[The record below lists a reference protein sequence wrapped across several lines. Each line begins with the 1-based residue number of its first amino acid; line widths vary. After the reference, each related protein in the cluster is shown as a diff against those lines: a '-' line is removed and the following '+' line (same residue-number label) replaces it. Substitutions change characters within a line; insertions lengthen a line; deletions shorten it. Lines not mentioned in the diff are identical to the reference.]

1 MRGRAQN
8 RPNNEIGRG
17 GGRAKFARYWEPLR
31 TSRLVGFPEHAG
43 SPIAFLRHAGI
54 YRSDRTS
61 PHENL
66 GRGTASRWSGPGQV
80 KERDER
86 IASWGPSSTMSSDR
100 LFLDRGARQHGPS
113 PLHRHAQ
120 TNMRFSP
127 AWPKGDI
134 STLP

>member
-86 IASWGPSSTMSSDR
+86 IAS
-100 LFLDRGARQHGPS
+100 
-113 PLHRHAQ
+113 
-120 TNMRFSP
+120 
-127 AWPKGDI
+127 
-134 STLP
+134 